1 MPSNALDNNQVTTLS
16 KVWTHDLADPLV
28 VEVTVV
34 GKEAVGCLWQDPVGE
49 SNASY

>member
-1 MPSNALDNNQVTTLS
+1 MILQT
-16 KVWTHDLADPLV
+16 PL

-34 GKEAVGCLWQDPVGE
+34 GKEAVGCLWQDPVEE